1 VVIISLVHR
10 LLGNT
15 VKFYNLK
22 ENDEQVSFAQ
32 AVKQGLGKNQGL
44 FFPVNMPKLE
54 NIDELLAMPLVERS
68 VKVLH
73 PFVESDLSKSELT
86 EIVTDAFNFP
96 ALLQPISKDRAILEL
111 FHGPTLAFKDF
122 GARFMAK
129 CLQAFVAKDAKASGQ
144 TKPLTILTA
153 TSGDTGAA
161 VAHAFHG
168 IHNIRVVIMYPKGKI
183 SLLQEKMFTTL
194 GGNIETLAVDGDFDD
209 CQALVKQSFDDRE
222 LANTIGLNSANSIN
236 ISRLLAQVCYYFE
249 AVAQIS
255 RAKSDLSNIVFSIPS
270 GNFGNLTAGL
280 FAKAMGLPIK
290 RFIAATN
297 ANDTVPRY
305 LETGEWTP
313 NQTVATISNAMDV
326 SNPNNW
332 PRVEHMLKAGLVEAG
347 CVSSYS
353 IDEEQTQST
362 VIQLTKLGY
371 ISEPHAAVAYKAL
384 QYSGVEGE
392 FGVFLGT
399 AHPAKFKE
407 VVESILGQPIGLP
420 KELADC
426 AGEPGLS
433 LDLKANF
440 SDLRDYLLN

>member
-1 VVIISLVHR
+1 MRTI
-10 LLGNT
+10 

-22 ENDEQVSFAQ
+22 ESDEQVSFSG
-32 AVKQGLGKNQGL
+32 AVRQGLGKNQGL
-44 FFPVNMPKLE
+44 FFPESIPAFDDIE
-54 NIDELLAMPLVERS
+54 SLLALPLIERS
-68 VKVLH
+68 VKVLL
-73 PFVESDLSKSELT
+73 PFVGDDLSETQLT
-86 EIVTDAFNFP
+86 EIVTEAFNFP
-96 ALLQPISKDRAILEL
+96 AQIQPISENRAILEL

-129 CLQAFVAKDAKASGQ
+129 CLQAFSKDK
-144 TKPLTILTA
+144 KITILTA

-168 IHNIRVVIMYPKGKI
+168 LDNIRVVILYPKGKI

-194 GGNIETLAVDGDFDD
+194 GGNIETLAIEGSFDD

-222 LANTIGLNSANSIN
+222 LATTIGLNSANSIN
-236 ISRLLAQVCYYFE
+236 ISRLLAQICYYFE
-249 AVAQIS
+249 AVAQLY
-255 RAKSDLSNIVFSIPS
+255 RQQGKEGLNNLVFSVPS

-305 LETGEWTP
+305 LQTGEWSP
-313 NQTVATISNAMDV
+313 NDTIATMSNAMDV

-332 PRVEHMLKAGLVEAG
+332 PRVEHMLRNGLVDKD
-347 CVSSYS
+347 CVSSVS
-353 IDEEQTQST
+353 IDEEQTQMT
-362 VIQLTKLGY
+362 VIALAKLGY

-384 QYSGVEGE
+384 QYNAADDE

-407 VVESILGQPIGLP
+407 VVESTLGQPIALP

-426 AGEPGLS
+426 ASETILS
-433 LDLKANF
+433 KDMLVNFDNLK
-440 SDLRDYLLN
+440 DYLIAGN

>member
-1 VVIISLVHR
+1 M
-10 LLGNT
+10 
-15 VKFYNLK
+15 KFYNLK
-22 ENDEQVSFAQ
+22 ENDEQVSFAG

-44 FFPVNMPKLE
+44 FFPETIPVLD

-68 VKVLH
+68 VHVLY
-73 PFVESDLSKSELT
+73 PFVKDDLTKKQLSD
-86 EIVTDAFNFP
+86 IVTSAFNFP
-96 ALLQPISKDRAILEL
+96 AQIQPISKDRAILEL

-129 CLQAFVAKDAKASGQ
+129 CLQAFSKDK
-144 TKPLTILTA
+144 KITILTA

-168 IHNIRVVIMYPKGKI
+168 IENIRVVILYPKGKI

-194 GGNIETLAVDGDFDD
+194 GGNIETLAIDGSFDD
-209 CQALVKQSFDDRE
+209 CQALVKKSFDDRE
-222 LANTIGLNSANSIN
+222 LAFTIGLNSANSIN
-236 ISRLLAQVCYYFE
+236 ISRLLAQICYYFE
-249 AVAQIS
+249 AVAQLS
-255 RAKSDLSNIVFSIPS
+255 RQKCKSELDNIVVSIPS

-280 FAKAMGLPIK
+280 FAKALGLPIK

-313 NQTVATISNAMDV
+313 NETVATISNAMDV
-326 SNPNNW
+326 SDPNNW
-332 PRVEHMLKAGLVEAG
+332 PRIEHMLKSGIVPSD
-347 CVSSYS
+347 CVSSVS

-362 VIQLTKLGY
+362 VLQLAKLGY

-384 QYSGVEGE
+384 QYNATEEE

-407 VVESILGQPIGLP
+407 IVESILGQPIGLP

-426 AGEPGLS
+426 ASETILS
-433 LDLKANF
+433 KDMAADF
-440 SDLRDYLLN
+440 SHLREYLLVNDK

>member
-1 VVIISLVHR
+1 
-10 LLGNT
+10 

-22 ENDEQVSFAQ
+22 ENDEQVSFAG

-44 FFPVNMPKLE
+44 FFPEAIPVLD

-68 VKVLH
+68 VHVLF
-73 PFVESDLSKSELT
+73 PFVKDDLTKSQLT
-86 EIVTDAFNFP
+86 DIVTSAFNFP
-96 ALLQPISKDRAILEL
+96 AQIQPISKDRAILEL

-129 CLQAFVAKDAKASGQ
+129 CLQTFSKDK
-144 TKPLTILTA
+144 KITILTA

-161 VAHAFHG
+161 VAHAFYG
-168 IHNIRVVIMYPKGKI
+168 IENIRVVILYPKGKI

-194 GGNIETLAVDGDFDD
+194 GGNIETLAIDGSFDD
-209 CQALVKQSFDDRE
+209 CQALVKKSFDDKK
-222 LANTIGLNSANSIN
+222 LVTTIGLNSANSIN
-236 ISRLLAQVCYYFE
+236 ISRLLAQICYYFE
-249 AVAQIS
+249 AVAQLS
-255 RAKSDLSNIVFSIPS
+255 RQKCKTELENIVVSIPS

-280 FAKAMGLPIK
+280 FAKALGLPIK

-313 NQTVATISNAMDV
+313 HETVATISNAMDV

-332 PRVEHMLKAGLVEAG
+332 PRIEHMLKSGIVPSD
-347 CVSSYS
+347 CISSVS

-362 VIQLTKLGY
+362 VLQLAKLGY

-384 QYSGVEGE
+384 QYNANEGE

-426 AGEPGLS
+426 ASETILS
-433 LDLKANF
+433 KEMAADF
-440 SDLRDYLLN
+440 SDLREYLLLNDK

>member
-1 VVIISLVHR
+1 M
-10 LLGNT
+10 
-15 VKFYNLK
+15 KFYNLK
-22 ENDEQVSFAQ
+22 ENDEQVSFAG

-44 FFPVNMPKLE
+44 FFPETIPALD
-54 NIDELLAMPLVERS
+54 NIDELLTMPLVERS
-68 VKVLH
+68 VQILF
-73 PFVESDLSKSELT
+73 PFVEGDLTKAQLT
-86 EIVTDAFNFP
+86 DIVTSAFNFP
-96 ALLQPISKDRAILEL
+96 AQLQPISKDRAILEL

-129 CLQAFVAKDAKASGQ
+129 CLQAFSKNK
-144 TKPLTILTA
+144 KITILTA

-168 IHNIRVVIMYPKGKI
+168 IENIRVVILYPKGKI

-194 GGNIETLAVDGDFDD
+194 GGNIETLAIDGSFDD
-209 CQALVKQSFDDRE
+209 CQALVKKSFDDKE
-222 LANTIGLNSANSIN
+222 LASSIGLNSANSIN
-236 ISRLLAQVCYYFE
+236 ISRLLAQICYYFE
-249 AVAQIS
+249 AVAQLS
-255 RAKSDLSNIVFSIPS
+255 RQKSKAELSDIVFSIPS

-280 FAKAMGLPIK
+280 FAKALGLPVK

-313 NQTVATISNAMDV
+313 HETVATISNAMDV
-326 SNPNNW
+326 SDPNNW
-332 PRVEHMLKAGLVEAG
+332 PRIEHMLKSGIVPKD
-347 CVSSYS
+347 CISSVS
-353 IDEEQTQST
+353 IGEEQTQST
-362 VIQLTKLGY
+362 VLQLAKLGY

-384 QYSGVEGE
+384 QYNADESE

-426 AGEPGLS
+426 ASETILS
-433 LDLKANF
+433 KDMAANF
-440 SDLRDYLLN
+440 ADLRDYLLLHDH

>member
-1 VVIISLVHR
+1 M
-10 LLGNT
+10 
-15 VKFYNLK
+15 KFYNLK

-44 FFPVNMPKLE
+44 FFPKTMPKFD
-54 NIDELLAMPLVERS
+54 NIDELLALPLVERS
-68 VKVLH
+68 VKILQ
-73 PFVESDLSKSELT
+73 PFVEEDLNEQELT

-96 ALLQPISKDRAILEL
+96 AIMQPITKDRAILEL

-129 CLQAFVAKDAKASGQ
+129 CLQAFVAKEAKATGQ
-144 TKPLTILTA
+144 KKPLTILTA

-168 IHNIRVVIMYPKGKI
+168 IDNIRVVIMYPKGKI

-194 GGNIETLAVDGDFDD
+194 GGNIETLMVDGDFDD
-209 CQALVKQSFDDRE
+209 CQALVKKSFDDNE
-222 LANTIGLNSANSIN
+222 LSTTIGLNSANSIN
-236 ISRLLAQVCYYFE
+236 ISRLLAQICYYFE
-249 AVAQIS
+249 AVAQLY
-255 RAKSDLSNIVFSIPS
+255 RAKKDLGDIVFSIPS

-280 FAKAMGLPIK
+280 FAKAMGLPIT

-297 ANDTVPRY
+297 LNDTVPRY
-305 LETGEWTP
+305 LKTGEWTP
-313 NQTVATISNAMDV
+313 NDTVATISNAMDV

-332 PRVEHMLKAGLVEAG
+332 PRVEHMLKSGIVENG
-347 CVSSYS
+347 CVSSVS

-362 VIQLTKLGY
+362 VIGLGKLGY

-384 QYSGVEGE
+384 QYSAKEDE

-399 AHPAKFKE
+399 AHPAKFKD

-426 AGEPGLS
+426 AGEPILS
-433 LDLKANF
+433 QEMSSEFA
-440 SDLRDYLLN
+440 DLRAYLLK

>member
-1 VVIISLVHR
+1 M
-10 LLGNT
+10 
-15 VKFYNLK
+15 KFYNLK

-44 FFPVNMPKLE
+44 FFPETMPKFD
-54 NIDELLAMPLVERS
+54 NIDELLALPLVERS
-68 VKVLH
+68 VKILL
-73 PFVESDLSKSELT
+73 PFVEEDLTEKELT
-86 EIVTDAFNFP
+86 DIITDAFNFP
-96 ALLQPISKDRAILEL
+96 AVLQPISNERAILEL

-129 CLQAFVAKDAKASGQ
+129 CLQVFVAKDAKATGQ
-144 TKPLTILTA
+144 KKPLTILTA

-168 IHNIRVVIMYPKGKI
+168 IDNIRVVIMYPKGKI

-194 GGNIETLAVDGDFDD
+194 GGNIETLMVDGDFDD
-209 CQALVKQSFDDRE
+209 CQALVKQSFDDNE
-222 LANTIGLNSANSIN
+222 LATTIGLNSANSIN
-236 ISRLLAQVCYYFE
+236 ISRLLAQICYYFE
-249 AVAQIS
+249 AMAQLS
-255 RAKSDLSNIVFSIPS
+255 RAKTDLSDIVFSIPS

-297 ANDTVPRY
+297 VNDTVPRY

-313 NQTVATISNAMDV
+313 HKTVATISNAMDV

-332 PRVEHMLKAGLVEAG
+332 PRVEHMLKSGIVENG
-347 CVSSYS
+347 CVTSVS

-362 VIQLTKLGY
+362 LIGLAKLGY

-384 QYSGVEGE
+384 QYSATEDE

-399 AHPAKFKE
+399 AHPAKFKD
-407 VVESILGQPIGLP
+407 VVESILGQPLGLP

-426 AGEPGLS
+426 AGEPILS
-433 LDLKANF
+433 QEMSREFA
-440 SDLRDYLLN
+440 DLRAYLLA

>member
-1 VVIISLVHR
+1 M
-10 LLGNT
+10 
-15 VKFYNLK
+15 KFYNLK
-22 ENDEQVSFAQ
+22 ESDEQVSFSG
-32 AVKQGLGKNQGL
+32 AVRQGLGKNQGL
-44 FFPVNMPKLE
+44 FFPEFIPAFDDIE
-54 NIDELLAMPLVERS
+54 SLLALPLIERS
-68 VKVLH
+68 VKVLL
-73 PFVESDLSKSELT
+73 PFVGDDLSETQLT
-86 EIVTDAFNFP
+86 EIVTEAFNFP
-96 ALLQPISKDRAILEL
+96 ALIQPISENRAILEL

-129 CLQAFVAKDAKASGQ
+129 CLQAFSKDK
-144 TKPLTILTA
+144 KITILTA

-168 IHNIRVVIMYPKGKI
+168 LDNIRVVILYPKGKI

-194 GGNIETLAVDGDFDD
+194 GGNIETLAIEGSFDD
-209 CQALVKQSFDDRE
+209 CQALVKQSFNDRE
-222 LANTIGLNSANSIN
+222 LATTIGLNSANSIN
-236 ISRLLAQVCYYFE
+236 ISRLLAQICYYFE
-249 AVAQIS
+249 AVAQLY
-255 RAKSDLSNIVFSIPS
+255 RQQGKAGLNNLVFSVPS

-305 LETGEWTP
+305 LQTGEWSP
-313 NQTVATISNAMDV
+313 NDTIATMSNAMDV

-332 PRVEHMLKAGLVEAG
+332 PRVEHMLINGLVDKD
-347 CVSSYS
+347 CVSSVS
-353 IDEEQTQST
+353 IDEEQTQMT
-362 VIQLTKLGY
+362 VIALAKLGY

-384 QYSGVEGE
+384 QYNAADDE

-407 VVESILGQPIGLP
+407 VVESTLGQPIALP

-426 AGEPGLS
+426 ASETILS
-433 LDLKANF
+433 KDMLVNFDNLK
-440 SDLRDYLLN
+440 DYLIAGN